1 MKNNK
6 KIKAYLLRLFTRKK
20 NNVFDLKNVKTV
32 LVMRYDRIGDMIV
45 STPIFRELKKHNQD
59 IEITVLASKNNQDII
74 KHNPYISEIFINY
87 KNNLLQDF
95 FTLLKLRR
103 KNGI

>member
-32 LVMRYDRIGDMIV
+32 LVLRYDRIGDMVV
-45 STPIFRELKKHNQD
+45 STPIFRELK
-59 IEITVLASKNNQDII
+59 
-74 KHNPYISEIFINY
+74 ISYPNISI
-87 KNNLLQDF
+87 
-95 FTLLKLRR
+95 
-103 KNGI
+103 